1 MGREPTHGRRAG
13 MKTRGILVFSV
24 VTVFLLAS
32 AALALAG
39 EVKFGA
45 HAGLTIPNL
54 RGGQDNPLTSGFSSR
69 EAEFFGIS
77 ADIGLSRHFSLVVEL
92 NYTSQGGKRT
102 GLQIIE
108 EMPAGL
114 PVPPDTD
121 LYADFK
127 NETILD
133 YVEIPVM
140 LRYKFGNT
148 VRFFINAGPYAG
160 YLVRAH
166 AVTSGSSLIYLDP
179 AGTEP
184 VIDTPVSFVA
194 DTDVKDSLKTTNF
207 GLAGG
212 AGIMYPL
219 GPGSLVFEAHFQA
232 GLITIQKDVE
242 TSGKSQTGAVVISL
256 GYLFSLR

>member
-1 MGREPTHGRRAG
+1 MRHRQIPVLV
-13 MKTRGILVFSV
+13 ILAA
-24 VTVFLLAS
+24 FLLV
-32 AALALAG
+32 AG
-39 EVKFGA
+39 GWCWADGVEFGV
-45 HAGLTIPNL
+45 HGGLTIPNL
-54 RGGQDNPLTSGFSSR
+54 RGGEGNPLTSGFSSR
-69 EAEFFGIS
+69 EAEFFGVS
-77 ADIGLSRHFSLVVEL
+77 ADIGLSHHFSLVVEL

-108 EMPAGL
+108 EVPPGL
-114 PVPPDTD
+114 EVPPDTN
-121 LYADFK
+121 LYANFD
-127 NETILD
+127 NESILD

-140 LRYKFGNT
+140 CRYKFGHN
-148 VRFFINAGPYAG
+148 VRFFVNAGPYVG

-184 VIDTPVSFVA
+184 VTDTPVSLDA

-212 AGIMYPL
+212 AGVMYPL
-219 GPGSLVFEAHFQA
+219 GPGSLIFEAHFQA
-232 GLITIQKDVE
+232 GLITIQKDVA
-242 TSGKSQTGAVVISL
+242 TSGSSQTGAIVISL